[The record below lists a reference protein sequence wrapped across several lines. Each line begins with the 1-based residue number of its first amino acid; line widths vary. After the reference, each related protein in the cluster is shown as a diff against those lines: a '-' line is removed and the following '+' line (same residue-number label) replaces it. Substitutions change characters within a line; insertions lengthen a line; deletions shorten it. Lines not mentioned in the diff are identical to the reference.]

1 MLATILP
8 TVNQLAQMVDALQTS
23 RESGLVEAEEL
34 MLRLYRN
41 VPARVRPHDRMVGH
55 TGYLIFARA
64 VIRD

>member
-8 TVNQLAQMVDALQTS
+8 TVNQLDQMVDALQTS

-34 MLRLYRN
+34 MLRSYRN
-41 VPARVRPHDRMVGH
+41 VPARVRPDERIVGH
-55 TGYLIFARA
+55 TGNLIFVRA